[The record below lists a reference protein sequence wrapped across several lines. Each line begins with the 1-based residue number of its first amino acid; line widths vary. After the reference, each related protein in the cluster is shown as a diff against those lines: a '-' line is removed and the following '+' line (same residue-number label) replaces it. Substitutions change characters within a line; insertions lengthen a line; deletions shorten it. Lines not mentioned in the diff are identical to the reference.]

1 MGTDLYRLLLP
12 VPRTVSLGGS
22 QVTIEWS
29 DGHRSVHPNRRLR
42 EACPCAL
49 CQGEPPAIGAGRV
62 IPLMVAAPEGVFAE
76 RYSMVGRYA
85 ISFRWSDG
93 HSTGIYPYDYLLE
106 MCECEACAA
115 GAATKF
121 GQGGLISR
129 GRE

>member
-1 MGTDLYRLLLP
+1 M
-12 VPRTVSLGGS
+12 
-22 QVTIEWS
+22 
-29 DGHRSVHPNRRLR
+29 SVHQNARLR
-42 EACPCAL
+42 EACPCAM
-49 CQGEPPAIGAGRV
+49 CAGEPPAIGFSRV
-62 IPLMVAAPEGVFAE
+62 IPLRVAAPEGVSAE

-85 ISFRWSDG
+85 ISFGWSDG

-115 GAATKF
+115 EAATKV